1 MTNRLA
7 NQTSPYLRQH
17 AENPVDWYPWSD
29 EALSAAREQ
38 DKPILLSIGYA
49 ACHWCHVMAH
59 ESFENPEIARL
70 MNEHF
75 INIKVDR
82 EERPDIDSIYM
93 LAVQM
98 LTGQGGWPMTMFLT
112 PDGKPFYGGTYF
124 PPEDRQ
130 VGPSQMMPGFPRVI
144 HAVADAYQNRRDEVE
159 GSANEIREHID
170 QHFHTAMRPTELNLS
185 GLSQAEQTLHQQF
198 DSANGGFGDAPK
210 FPPSM
215 VLEFL
220 MRRIHRSGSWRASEM
235 LTTTLDR
242 MARGGIFDQV
252 GGGFHRYTVDAI
264 WLVPH
269 FEKMLYDNALLSRDY
284 ALAWQV
290 TGNGLYHRTASET
303 YDYIRR
309 EMTSPEGG
317 FYSSQDADSEGEEGK
332 FYVWT
337 PEQIDEVLDEPESK
351 LIQRYYSVTP
361 KGNFEGANIL
371 SVPRDPAQIA
381 AEFGISLA
389 ELEERIAASRTRLY
403 QARGERVWPGR
414 DEKILTAWNALMMRS
429 LAEGGII
436 LERPDLVRMAA
447 TNAEFLRNN
456 LYDDGRLLRSYKDGQ
471 ARLDGYLEDYANL
484 IDGLISLY
492 EATFDAGWIAWAK
505 ELAERMIAEF
515 WDDERGAFFDT
526 AASGETLIARPKDVF
541 DNATPSGN
549 SVAADALL
557 RLALLAGETEFG
569 RRASDVL
576 EQYGAVS
583 TERPNGFGRMLC
595 AYDFAIGDVR
605 EIAVVGDPESVE
617 TRALLNVVQHNY
629 LPWKVTALARPGDD
643 DAEIMP
649 LLADRTTV
657 SGHPAAYV
665 CQNYVC
671 QLPVTAPDELARQLG
686 LEATS

>member
-1 MTNRLA
+1 MPNRLA

-17 AENPVDWYPWSD
+17 ADNPVDWYPWGN
-29 EALSAAREQ
+29 EAIRAAHEQ

-59 ESFENPEIARL
+59 ESFENPEVARL

-75 INIKVDR
+75 VNIKVDR

-130 VGPSQMMPGFPRVI
+130 AGPGQMMPGFPRVI
-144 HAVADAYQNRRDEVE
+144 HAVVDAYQNRRNEVE
-159 GSANEIREHID
+159 GSANQIREHID
-170 QHFHTAMRPTELNLS
+170 QHFQTAMRPGELNLA

-220 MRRIHRSGSWRASEM
+220 LRRMHRSGSWRASEM
-235 LTTTLDR
+235 LMTTLDR
-242 MARGGIFDQV
+242 MARGGIFDQI
-252 GGGFHRYTVDAI
+252 GGGFHRYAVDAI

-269 FEKMLYDNALLSRDY
+269 FEKMLYDNALLSRFY

-290 TGNGLYHRTASET
+290 TGNELYRRTANET

-332 FYVWT
+332 FYVWS
-337 PEQIDEVLDEPESK
+337 PVEIDAVLNEDDSK
-351 LIQRYYSVTP
+351 LVQRYFSVTP
-361 KGNFEGANIL
+361 RGNFEGSNIF

-381 AEFGISLA
+381 AEFGIGVA
-389 ELEERIAASRTRLY
+389 ELEDRVTASRSRLY
-403 QARGERVWPGR
+403 QARAKRVWPGR
-414 DEKILTAWNALMMRS
+414 DEKILTSWNALMMRS
-429 LAEGGII
+429 LADGGVI
-436 LERPDLVRMAA
+436 LERPDLVRMAE
-447 TNAEFLRNN
+447 TNAVFIRDHLCVE
-456 LYDDGRLLRSYKDGQ
+456 GRLLRSYKDGK
-471 ARLDGYLEDYANL
+471 ANFDGYLEDYANL

-492 EATFDAGWIAWAK
+492 EATFDANWIAWARD
-505 ELAERMIAEF
+505 LTERMIAEF
-515 WDDERGAFFDT
+515 WDDERGGFFDT
-526 AASGETLIARPKDVF
+526 SAFGETLIARPKDVF

-549 SVAADALL
+549 SVAAEALL
-557 RLALLAGETEFG
+557 QLSLLTGETEFG
-569 RRASDVL
+569 RRASDIL
-576 EQYGAVS
+576 EQYGAFAA
-583 TERPNGFGRMLC
+583 ERPNGFGRMLC

-605 EIAVVGDPESVE
+605 EIAVVGDPASVQ
-617 TRALLNVVQHNY
+617 TQALLNVVRGNY
-629 LPWKVTALARPGDD
+629 LPWKVTALAKPGEDD
-643 DAEIMP
+643 TAIIP

-657 SGHPAAYV
+657 SNHPAAYV
-665 CQNYVC
+665 CQNYMC
-671 QLPVTAPDELARQLG
+671 QLPVTAPEDLARQLG
-686 LEATS
+686 LEETS